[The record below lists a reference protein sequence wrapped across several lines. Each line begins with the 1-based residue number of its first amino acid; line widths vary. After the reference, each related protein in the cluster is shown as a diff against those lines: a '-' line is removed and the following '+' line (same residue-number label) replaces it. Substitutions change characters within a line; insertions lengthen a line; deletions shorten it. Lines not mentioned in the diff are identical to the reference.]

1 MNDINW
7 IGILGSITTVV
18 AFVAFLAIVAWAY
31 SGRRKAAFEEAANAP
46 FALPDDE
53 TGARGRGRGAAM
65 SAAGPSQG
73 DHSTPSGG
81 SAAAQ
86 AASVGAHK

>member
-1 MNDINW
+1 MSEFNW
-7 IGILGSITTVV
+7 IGMLGSITTVV

-31 SGRRKAAFEEAANAP
+31 SGRRKAAFDAAANAP

-53 TGARGRGRGAAM
+53 IGARGQGRGTAM
-65 SAAGPSQG
+65 LGVGPSQG

>member
-1 MNDINW
+1 MSEINW

-31 SGRRKAAFEEAANAP
+31 SGRRKQAFEAAANAP

-53 TGARGRGRGAAM
+53 VGARGQGRGAATI
-65 SAAGPSQG
+65 AAGPSQG

-86 AASVGAHK
+86 AARVGAHK

>member
-1 MNDINW
+1 MSEINW

-31 SGRRKAAFEEAANAP
+31 SGRRKQAFEAAANLP

-53 TGARGRGRGAAM
+53 VGARGQGRGAATI
-65 SAAGPSQG
+65 AAGPSQG
-73 DHSTPSGG
+73 EHSTPSGG

-86 AASVGAHK
+86 AARVGAHK

>member
-1 MNDINW
+1 MSDFNW

-31 SGRRKAAFEEAANAP
+31 SKQRKAAFDAAANAP

-53 TGARGRGRGAAM
+53 IGERGQGRGAATI
-65 SAAGPSQG
+65 AAGPSQG

-81 SAAAQ
+81 SAAAH
-86 AASVGAHK
+86 AASVEASK